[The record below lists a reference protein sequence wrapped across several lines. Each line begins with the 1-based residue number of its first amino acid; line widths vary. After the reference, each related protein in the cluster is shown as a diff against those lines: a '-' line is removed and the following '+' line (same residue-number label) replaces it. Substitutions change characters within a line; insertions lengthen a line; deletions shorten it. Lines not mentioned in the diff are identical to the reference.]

1 MTSLLPPIP
10 PHTKAKHHI
19 LQYHLNEWFP
29 ILGRSYGRLQYID
42 GFAGPGEYEGGDQ
55 GSPILALNI
64 VSRHLMFETFAREGK
79 RVEFLFVDK
88 NQEYCRHLQGKI
100 DEHPWPSAFDIEVK
114 HGEFEDALKQYLDS
128 LASRNKPIP
137 PTLLFVDPFG
147 PAGFSMDLLGRL
159 ASFDRVDV
167 LINLNCL
174 DFIRWI
180 LPDSSKHITA
190 NELYGGERWRP
201 ALDLNGQERIDFLV
215 AEYERALHDIG
226 WRGTSFE
233 MVNRQNQTAY
243 HLIFG
248 TGHPKG
254 MEAIK
259 RAMRHASQTGEF
271 RYTDRIDR
279 AQPVLVGLALVNEF
293 PKQIGEHLFQKYDGQ
308 EVAFDLLLEEEINWH
323 RLWLPPD
330 LRNGLIHL
338 EFGDDPRIVN
348 VRNSDGRRRIGQS
361 YPAGCYITF
370 GRPQQ
375 SARPQQGQ
383 LL

>member
-55 GSPILALNI
+55 GSPILALSA
-64 VSRHLMFETFAREGK
+64 VSRHRMFKTFAQEGK
-79 RVEFLFVDK
+79 RVDFLFVDK
-88 NQEYCRHLQGKI
+88 NPDHCRHLQGKI
-100 DEHPWPSAFDIEVK
+100 NEHPWPSAFNIEVK

-128 LASRNKPIP
+128 LASSNERMP

-147 PAGFSMDLLGRL
+147 PAGFSMGLLRKL
-159 ASFDRVDV
+159 ASFERVDV

-174 DFIRWI
+174 EFVQWI
-180 LPDSSKHITA
+180 LPDPAKHVTA
-190 NELYGGERWRP
+190 NKLYGDERWRP
-201 ALDLNGQERIDFLV
+201 ALKLTGRERTDFLV
-215 AEYERALHDIG
+215 AEYESALHDIG
-226 WRGTSFE
+226 WYGTSFE
-233 MVNRQNQTAY
+233 MVNKQNQTAY

-248 TGHPKG
+248 TGHYKG

-259 RAMRHASQTGEF
+259 RAMRNASQTGEF
-271 RYTDRIDR
+271 RYTDRIDP
-279 AQPVLVGLALVNEF
+279 AQPVLLGLDLLNEF
-293 PKQIGEHLFQKYDGQ
+293 PKQIGEHLFQKYEDQ
-308 EVAFDLLLEEEINWH
+308 EVAFNLLLEDEINWH
-323 RLWLPPD
+323 RLWLPTD
-330 LRNGLIHL
+330 LRKGLKYL
-338 EFGDDPRIVN
+338 EFGPDQRIVEVCN
-348 VRNSDGRRRIGQS
+348 PNGRKRKGKT
-361 YPAGCYITF
+361 YPDDCSITF

-375 SARPQQGQ
+375 RQ